1 MRALLMAL
9 CFAATTSVPTAQA
22 ESIQSAKADIEK
34 WIDADGQVHYG
45 DMPPPEAEA
54 SPLQVR
60 PNVIEVEQAAVPAAP
75 PTPRGADLPT
85 SLLSNRVVTPEASS
99 TSRQRERSTGPVAQH
114 SRVSHPRNRLL
125 RSAPRA
131 PAGSARTLPWAP

>member
-54 SPLQVR
+54 SPCT
-60 PNVIEVEQAAVPAAP
+60 AA
-75 PTPRGADLPT
+75 
-85 SLLSNRVVTPEASS
+85 S
-99 TSRQRERSTGPVAQH
+99 
-114 SRVSHPRNRLL
+114 
-125 RSAPRA
+125 
-131 PAGSARTLPWAP
+131 